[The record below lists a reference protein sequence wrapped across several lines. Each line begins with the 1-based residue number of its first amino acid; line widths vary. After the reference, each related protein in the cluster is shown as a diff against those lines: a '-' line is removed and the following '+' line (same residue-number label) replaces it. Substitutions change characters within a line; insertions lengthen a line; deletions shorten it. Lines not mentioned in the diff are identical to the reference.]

1 MSTTR
6 REISD
11 RPRNWTGR
19 GSPRIRHR
27 AWRRRHRGLHRRRGR
42 RQRLPRR
49 HLPTAR
55 GAGTNDP
62 LALRGDRPRR
72 GHVLRHVRTRV
83 RPLVPGPLMLFLATA
98 GVVTIDGTVI
108 VELITFLV
116 MLAILA
122 RYVYPRIVEV
132 AEARQ
137 RAIAQQLKEAEE
149 ARAAA
154 QAQLE
159 EATAKLNDARKS
171 AQSVLDAAAKSA
183 EQLRQELRQKADEE
197 AKRSVE
203 NARKQIEAE
212 RDQAIRT
219 VRTEVADLVVTATE
233 KVIGETLDDAK
244 HRRLIER
251 AIEEVASGD
260 GSR

>member
-1 MSTTR
+1 
-6 REISD
+6 
-11 RPRNWTGR
+11 
-19 GSPRIRHR
+19 
-27 AWRRRHRGLHRRRGR
+27 
-42 RQRLPRR
+42 
-49 HLPTAR
+49 
-55 GAGTNDP
+55 
-62 LALRGDRPRR
+62 
-72 GHVLRHVRTRV
+72 
-83 RPLVPGPLMLFLATA
+83 MLFLATA

-137 RAIAQQLKEAEE
+137 RAIALQLKEAED

-154 QAQLE
+154 QAQME

-197 AKRSVE
+197 ARRSVE

-212 RDQAIRT
+212 RDQAIRS
-219 VRTEVADLVVTATE
+219 VRAEVADLVVTATE
-233 KVIGETLDDAK
+233 KVIGETLDEPK

-251 AIEEVASGD
+251 AIEEVVASGD
-260 GSR
+260 GIR